1 MFFANISYLLLF
13 IPLIGYVVWYLIKG
27 KSMKPAMKVSTI
39 APFGR
44 NIKSFRNRILH
55 LPFALRVL
63 TLSMVIIVLARPQSS
78 DSWEESDIEGID
90 IMLATDVST
99 SMLAMDLKP
108 NRIEAAKEVAAQF
121 VSSRKN
127 DNIGLTIFAGESF
140 TQCPLTIDHAV
151 MLNMLNAVKCDIA
164 LNGIIEDGTAI
175 GMGIANGV
183 SRLKDSKAKSKVI
196 ILLTDGSNNS
206 GEISPEAAAEI
217 AKEFGVRIYTIAV
230 GTNSDTA
237 PFPYGDQIINVPVEI
252 DENTLRNIAEI
263 TNGKYYRA
271 TSKESLSEIYSE
283 IDKLERT
290 KLHARQFSAYNE
302 EYQIFALIALL
313 SLLFEIVLRNTGS
326 NSGIVHPFG

>member
-1 MFFANISYLLLF
+1 
-13 IPLIGYVVWYLIKG
+13 
-27 KSMKPAMKVSTI
+27 
-39 APFGR
+39 
-44 NIKSFRNRILH
+44 
-55 LPFALRVL
+55 
-63 TLSMVIIVLARPQSS
+63 MVIIVLARPQSS
-78 DSWEESDIEGID
+78 DSWEENDIEGID

-108 NRIEAAKEVAAQF
+108 NRIEAAKDVAAQF

-217 AKEFGVRIYTIAV
+217 AKEFGIRIYTIGV
-230 GTNSDTA
+230 GTDSETA
-237 PFPYGDQIINVPVEI
+237 PFPYGDQVVNVPVEI
-252 DENTLRNIAEI
+252 DEATLRKIAEI

-313 SLLFEIVLRNTGS
+313 SLLFEIVLRNTVLRK
-326 NSGIVHPFG
+326 IP

>member
-1 MFFANISYLLLF
+1 MFFANISCLLLF
-13 IPLIGYVVWYLIKG
+13 IPLVGYVVWYLTKG
-27 KSMKPAMKVSTI
+27 KSIKPSMKVSTI
-39 APFGR
+39 APFG
-44 NIKSFRNRILH
+44 NGIKSFKNRILH
-55 LPFALRVL
+55 LPFILRIL
-63 TLSMVIIVLARPQSS
+63 TLSMVIILLARPQSS

-108 NRIEAAKEVAAQF
+108 NRIEAAKEVAAKF
-121 VSSRKN
+121 VNSRKN

-217 AKEFGVRIYTIAV
+217 AKEFGVRIYTIGV
-230 GTNSDTA
+230 GTNSETA
-237 PFPYGDQIINVPVEI
+237 PFPYGDQVVNVPVEI
-252 DENTLRNIAEI
+252 DEATLKKIAQI
-263 TNGKYYRA
+263 TDGKYYRA
-271 TSKESLSEIYSE
+271 TSKESLGEIYSE

-313 SLLFEIVLRNTGS
+313 SLMLEIILRNTVLRK
-326 NSGIVHPFG
+326 IP

>member
-1 MFFANISYLLLF
+1 MFFANISCLLLF
-13 IPLIGYVVWYLIKG
+13 IPLIGYVVWYLTKG
-27 KSMKPAMKVSTI
+27 KSMKPSMKVSTI
-39 APFGR
+39 APFG
-44 NIKSFRNRILH
+44 NGIKSFRNRILH
-55 LPFALRVL
+55 LPFVLRIL

-108 NRIEAAKEVAAQF
+108 NRIEAAKEVAAKF
-121 VSSRKN
+121 VNSRKN

-151 MLNMLNAVKCDIA
+151 MLNMLNAIKCDIA

-217 AKEFGVRIYTIAV
+217 AKEFGVRIYTIGV
-230 GTNSDTA
+230 GTNSETA
-237 PFPYGDQIINVPVEI
+237 PFPYGDQVVNVPVEI
-252 DENTLRNIAEI
+252 DEATLKKIAQI
-263 TNGKYYRA
+263 TDGKYYRA
-271 TSKESLSEIYSE
+271 TSKESLGEIYSE

-313 SLLFEIVLRNTGS
+313 SLMLEIILRNTVLRK
-326 NSGIVHPFG
+326 IP

>member
-1 MFFANISYLLLF
+1 
-13 IPLIGYVVWYLIKG
+13 
-27 KSMKPAMKVSTI
+27 
-39 APFGR
+39 
-44 NIKSFRNRILH
+44 
-55 LPFALRVL
+55 
-63 TLSMVIIVLARPQSS
+63 
-78 DSWEESDIEGID
+78 
-90 IMLATDVST
+90 
-99 SMLAMDLKP
+99 
-108 NRIEAAKEVAAQF
+108 
-121 VSSRKN
+121 
-127 DNIGLTIFAGESF
+127 
-140 TQCPLTIDHAV
+140 

-217 AKEFGVRIYTIAV
+217 AKEFGIRIYTIGV
-230 GTNSDTA
+230 GTNSETA
-237 PFPYGDQIINVPVEI
+237 PFPYGDQVVNVPVEI
-252 DENTLRNIAEI
+252 DEATLRNIAEI

-313 SLLFEIVLRNTGS
+313 SLLFEIVLRNTVLRK
-326 NSGIVHPFG
+326 IP

>member
-1 MFFANISYLLLF
+1 
-13 IPLIGYVVWYLIKG
+13 
-27 KSMKPAMKVSTI
+27 MKVSTTV
-39 APFGR
+39 PFG
-44 NIKSFRNRILH
+44 NIKSFRNRLLH
-55 LPFALRVL
+55 LPFILRMI

-78 DSWEESDIEGID
+78 DSWEESDVEGID

-108 NRIEAAKEVAAQF
+108 NRIEAAKEVAANF

-217 AKEFGVRIYTIAV
+217 AKQFGVRVYTIGV
-230 GTNSDTA
+230 GTNGEA
-237 PFPYGDQIINVPVEI
+237 PYPYNGHVINVPVEI
-252 DENTLRNIAEI
+252 DETTLNKIATI
-263 TNGKYYRA
+263 TDGSFYRA
-271 TSKESLSEIYSE
+271 TSNSKLKEVYEK
-283 IDKLERT
+283 IDQLERT
-290 KLHARQFSAYNE
+290 KLNVKEFSKREE
-302 EYQIFALIALL
+302 EYAIFAIIAIAALL
-313 SLLFEIVLRNTGS
+313 LELILRYTVLKR
-326 NSGIVHPFG
+326 IP

>member
-252 DENTLRNIAEI
+252 DENTLKNIAEI

-313 SLLFEIVLRNTGS
+313 LLLFEIVLRNTVLRK
-326 NSGIVHPFG
+326 IP

>member
-13 IPLIGYVVWYLIKG
+13 IPLTGYVVWYFTKG
-27 KSMKPAMKVSTI
+27 KGMEPSMKVSTI
-39 APFGR
+39 MPFAG
-44 NIKSFRNRILH
+44 NVKSFRNRILH
-55 LPFALRVL
+55 LPFILRII

-78 DSWEESDIEGID
+78 DSWEESDVEGID

-121 VSSRKN
+121 INGRKN

-151 MLNMLNAVKCDIA
+151 MLNMLNSVKCDIA
-164 LNGIIEDGTAI
+164 QNRIIEDGTAI

-217 AKEFGVRIYTIAV
+217 AKEFGVRIYTVGV
-230 GTNSDTA
+230 GTNSETA
-237 PFPYGDQIINVPVEI
+237 PYPYGDQVINVPVEI
-252 DENTLRNIAEI
+252 DETTLKKIAEI

-271 TSKESLSEIYSE
+271 TSKESLGEIYSE

-290 KLHARQFSAYNE
+290 KLHAKQFSAYNE

-313 SLLFEIVLRNTGS
+313 SLLLEVVLRNTVLRK
-326 NSGIVHPFG
+326 IP

>member
-13 IPLIGYVVWYLIKG
+13 IPLTGYVVWYFTKG
-27 KSMKPAMKVSTI
+27 KGMEPSMKVSTVM
-39 APFGR
+39 PFAG
-44 NIKSFRNRILH
+44 NVKSFRNRILH
-55 LPFALRVL
+55 LPFILRII

-78 DSWEESDIEGID
+78 DSWEESDVEGID

-121 VSSRKN
+121 INGRKN

-151 MLNMLNAVKCDIA
+151 MLNMLNSVKCDIA
-164 LNGIIEDGTAI
+164 QNRIIEDGTAI

-217 AKEFGVRIYTIAV
+217 AKEFGVRIYTVGV
-230 GTNSDTA
+230 GTNSETA
-237 PFPYGDQIINVPVEI
+237 PYPYGDQVINVPVEI
-252 DENTLRNIAEI
+252 DETTLKKIAEI

-271 TSKESLSEIYSE
+271 TSKESLGEIYSE

-313 SLLFEIVLRNTGS
+313 SLLLEVVLRNTVLRK
-326 NSGIVHPFG
+326 IP

>member
-1 MFFANISYLLLF
+1 
-13 IPLIGYVVWYLIKG
+13 
-27 KSMKPAMKVSTI
+27 MKPSMKVSTTV
-39 APFGR
+39 PFG
-44 NIKSFRNRILH
+44 NIKSFRNRIIH
-55 LPFALRVL
+55 LPFVLRVI
-63 TLSMVIIVLARPQSS
+63 TLSMVILVLARPQSS

-108 NRIEAAKEVAAQF
+108 NRIEAAKEVAAKF

-217 AKEFGVRIYTIAV
+217 AKEFGVRIYTIGV
-230 GTNSDTA
+230 GTNSETA
-237 PFPYGDQIINVPVEI
+237 PFPYGDHIINVPVEI
-252 DENTLRNIAEI
+252 DEVALKKIAEI
-263 TNGKYYRA
+263 TNGRYFRA
-271 TSKESLSEIYSE
+271 TSKESLSEIYAE

-302 EYQIFALIALL
+302 EFQIFALIAIL
-313 SLLFEIVLRNTGS
+313 SLLLEIVLRYT
-326 NSGIVHPFG
+326 ILRKIP

>member
-13 IPLIGYVVWYLIKG
+13 IPLVGYVVWYLTKG
-27 KSMKPAMKVSTI
+27 KGMEPSMKVSTVL
-39 APFGR
+39 PFAKGV
-44 NIKSFRNRILH
+44 KSFRNRIIH
-55 LPFALRVL
+55 VPFILKVI
-63 TLSMVIIVLARPQSS
+63 TLSMIILVLARPQSS

-108 NRIEAAKEVAAQF
+108 NRIEAAKEMAAKF
-121 VSSRKN
+121 VNSRKN

-164 LNGIIEDGTAI
+164 LNGVIEDGTAI

-183 SRLKDSKAKSKVI
+183 SRLKESKAKSKVI

-217 AKEFGVRIYTIAV
+217 AKEFGVRIYTIGV
-230 GTNSDTA
+230 GTNSETA
-237 PFPYGDQIINVPVEI
+237 PFPYGDQVVNVPVEI
-252 DENTLRNIAEI
+252 DETTLKKIADI
-263 TNGKYYRA
+263 TNGKYFRA
-271 TSKESLSEIYSE
+271 TSKESLGEIYSE

-290 KLHARQFSAYNE
+290 KLHARQFSAYEE
-302 EYQIFALIALL
+302 EYHIFAIIAML
-313 SLLFEIVLRNTGS
+313 SLLLEIVLRNTVLRK
-326 NSGIVHPFG
+326 IP

>member
-27 KSMKPAMKVSTI
+27 KSMKPSMKVSTI
-39 APFGR
+39 NPFGKG
-44 NIKSFRNRILH
+44 IKSYRNRILH
-55 LPFALRVL
+55 LPFILRIL

-78 DSWEESDIEGID
+78 DSWEENDIEGID

-108 NRIEAAKEVAAQF
+108 NRIEAAKDVAAQF

-206 GEISPEAAAEI
+206 GEISPEAAADI
-217 AKEFGVRIYTIAV
+217 AKEFGIRIYTIGV
-230 GTNSDTA
+230 GTDSETA
-237 PFPYGDQIINVPVEI
+237 PFPYGDQVVNVPVEI
-252 DENTLRNIAEI
+252 DEATLRKIAEI

-313 SLLFEIVLRNTGS
+313 SLLFEIVLRNTVLRK
-326 NSGIVHPFG
+326 IP

>member
-217 AKEFGVRIYTIAV
+217 AKEFGIRIYTIAV
-230 GTNSDTA
+230 GTNSETA
-237 PFPYGDQIINVPVEI
+237 PFPYGDQIVNVPVEI

-313 SLLFEIVLRNTGS
+313 SLLFEIVLRYTVLRK
-326 NSGIVHPFG
+326 IP

>member
-13 IPLIGYVVWYLIKG
+13 IPLTGYIVWYFTRG
-27 KSMKPAMKVSTI
+27 KRIEPSMKVSTVM
-39 APFGR
+39 PFAGSV
-44 NIKSFRNRILH
+44 KSFRNRILH
-55 LPFALRVL
+55 LPFILRII
-63 TLSMVIIVLARPQSS
+63 TFSMVIIILARPQSS
-78 DSWEESDIEGID
+78 DSWEESDVEGID

-121 VSSRKN
+121 VNGRKN

-151 MLNMLNAVKCDIA
+151 MLNMLNSVKCDIA
-164 LNGIIEDGTAI
+164 QNGIIEDGTAI

-217 AKEFGVRIYTIAV
+217 AKEFGVRIYTVGV
-230 GTNSDTA
+230 GTNSETA
-237 PFPYGDQIINVPVEI
+237 PYPFGDQVVNVPVEI
-252 DENTLRNIAEI
+252 DEATLKKIAEI

-271 TSKESLSEIYSE
+271 TSKESLGEIYSE

-302 EYQIFALIALL
+302 EFQIFAFIALL
-313 SLLFEIVLRNTGS
+313 SLLLEIVLRNTVLRK
-326 NSGIVHPFG
+326 IP

>member
-44 NIKSFRNRILH
+44 TIKSFRNRILH

-78 DSWEESDIEGID
+78 DSWEENDIEGID

-252 DENTLRNIAEI
+252 DENTLKNIAEI

-313 SLLFEIVLRNTGS
+313 SLLFEIVLRNTVLRK
-326 NSGIVHPFG
+326 IP

>member
-1 MFFANISYLLLF
+1 MFFANISCLLLF
-13 IPLIGYVVWYLIKG
+13 IPLVGYVVWYLTKG
-27 KSMKPAMKVSTI
+27 KSIKPSMKVSTI
-39 APFGR
+39 APFG
-44 NIKSFRNRILH
+44 NGIKSFKNRILH
-55 LPFALRVL
+55 LPFILRIL

-108 NRIEAAKEVAAQF
+108 NRIEAAKEVAAKF
-121 VSSRKN
+121 VNSRKN

-217 AKEFGVRIYTIAV
+217 AKEFGVRIYTIGV
-230 GTNSDTA
+230 GTNSETA
-237 PFPYGDQIINVPVEI
+237 PFPYGDQVVNVPVEI
-252 DENTLRNIAEI
+252 DEATLKKIAQI
-263 TNGKYYRA
+263 TDGKYYRA
-271 TSKESLSEIYSE
+271 TSKESLGEIYSE

-313 SLLFEIVLRNTGS
+313 SLMLEIILRNTVLRK
-326 NSGIVHPFG
+326 IP

>member
-13 IPLIGYVVWYLIKG
+13 IPLTGYIVWYFTRG
-27 KSMKPAMKVSTI
+27 KRIEPSMKVSTVM
-39 APFGR
+39 PFAGSV
-44 NIKSFRNRILH
+44 KSFRNRILH
-55 LPFALRVL
+55 LPFILRII
-63 TLSMVIIVLARPQSS
+63 TLSMVIIILARPQSS
-78 DSWEESDIEGID
+78 DSWEESDVEGID

-121 VSSRKN
+121 VNGRKN

-151 MLNMLNAVKCDIA
+151 MLNMLNSVKCDIA
-164 LNGIIEDGTAI
+164 QNGIIEDGTAI

-217 AKEFGVRIYTIAV
+217 AKEFGVRIYTVGV
-230 GTNSDTA
+230 GTNSETA
-237 PFPYGDQIINVPVEI
+237 PYPFGDQVVNVPVEI
-252 DENTLRNIAEI
+252 DEATLKKIAEI

-271 TSKESLSEIYSE
+271 TSKESLGEIYSE

-302 EYQIFALIALL
+302 EFQIFAFIALL
-313 SLLFEIVLRNTGS
+313 SLLLEIVLRNTVLRK
-326 NSGIVHPFG
+326 IP

>member
-313 SLLFEIVLRNTGS
+313 SLLFEIVLRNTVLRK
-326 NSGIVHPFG
+326 IP

>member
-27 KSMKPAMKVSTI
+27 KSMKPSMKVSTI
-39 APFGR
+39 NPFGKG
-44 NIKSFRNRILH
+44 IKSYRNRILH
-55 LPFALRVL
+55 LPFILRIL

-78 DSWEESDIEGID
+78 DSWEENDIEGID

-108 NRIEAAKEVAAQF
+108 NRIEAAKDVAAQF

-217 AKEFGVRIYTIAV
+217 AKEFGIRIYTIGV
-230 GTNSDTA
+230 GTDSETA
-237 PFPYGDQIINVPVEI
+237 PFPYGEQVVNVPVEI
-252 DENTLRNIAEI
+252 DEATLRKIAEI

-313 SLLFEIVLRNTGS
+313 SLLFEIVLRNTVLRK
-326 NSGIVHPFG
+326 IP

>member
-230 GTNSDTA
+230 GTNSETA

-313 SLLFEIVLRNTGS
+313 SLLFEIVLRYTVLRK
-326 NSGIVHPFG
+326 IP

>member
-1 MFFANISYLLLF
+1 MFFANISCLLLF
-13 IPLIGYVVWYLIKG
+13 IPLVGYVVWYLTRG
-27 KSMKPAMKVSTI
+27 KDMEPSMKVSAI
-39 APFGR
+39 LPFATGT
-44 NIKSFRNRILH
+44 KSFRNRILH
-55 LPFALRVL
+55 LPFVLRIL
-63 TLSMVIIVLARPQSS
+63 TLSMVIIVLARPQSN
-78 DSWEESDIEGID
+78 DSWEESDVEGID

-121 VSSRKN
+121 VNGRKN

-164 LNGIIEDGTAI
+164 QNGIIEDGTAI

-217 AKEFGVRIYTIAV
+217 AKEFGVRIYTVGV
-230 GTNSDTA
+230 GTNSETA
-237 PFPYGDQIINVPVEI
+237 PYPFGDQVVNVPVEI
-252 DENTLRNIAEI
+252 DEATLKKIAEI

-271 TSKESLSEIYSE
+271 TSKESLGEIYRE
-283 IDKLERT
+283 IDQLERT

-302 EYQIFALIALL
+302 EYQVFALIALL
-313 SLLFEIVLRNTGS
+313 SLLLEIVLRNTVLRK
-326 NSGIVHPFG
+326 IP